1 MLFGAP
7 DPEANWLEKV
17 YAELL
22 VVVWH
27 FQTELHEVIEE
38 TVSLL
43 VRSGASVN
51 AMSTG

>member
-1 MLFGAP
+1 VSFGAP
-7 DPEANWLEKV
+7 YFEANWLKKV

-27 FQTELHEVIEE
+27 FQNELHEVIEG

-51 AMSTG
+51 AMNTG